1 MSYSVSS
8 HFSLETHQVDITKRF
23 FQRTFDIAV
32 VLFSLEKTKKSFSM
46 MISRHDRSNDVKR
59 KENDQIFSFSPVNI
73 GHGIKG
79 KRPLMITNLTS
90 LSPGATGVHSRSSL
104 SNRNQARRNVYMC
117 VCAWRTKKERKNTTT
132 LRMTDDSRS
141 PAVCC
146 SIASEGIY
154 IYTTI

>member
-1 MSYSVSS
+1 M
-8 HFSLETHQVDITKRF
+8 
-23 FQRTFDIAV
+23 
-32 VLFSLEKTKKSFSM
+32 
-46 MISRHDRSNDVKR
+46 
-59 KENDQIFSFSPVNI
+59 NI

-104 SNRNQARRNVYMC
+104 SNRNHIQARRNVYMC
-117 VCAWRTKKERKNTTT
+117 VCVRTKKERKNTTT

-154 IYTTI
+154 IYNNIIHTVRFVFSLQAKRNAGPRCRCSFSLKKKNSTRGDKRSVVAGECWNFFVIHGFFA

>member
-1 MSYSVSS
+1 
-8 HFSLETHQVDITKRF
+8 
-23 FQRTFDIAV
+23 
-32 VLFSLEKTKKSFSM
+32 

-154 IYTTI
+154 IYNNIIHTHTVRFFFSLEAKRNAGRRCRCSFSLKKKSTRGDKRSVVAGEC